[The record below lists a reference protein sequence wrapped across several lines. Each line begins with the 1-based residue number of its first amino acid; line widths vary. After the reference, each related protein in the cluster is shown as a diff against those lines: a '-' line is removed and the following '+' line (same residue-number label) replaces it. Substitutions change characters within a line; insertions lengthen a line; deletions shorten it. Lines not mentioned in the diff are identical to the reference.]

1 MGLTL
6 PFLRDGHR
14 AQRGP
19 KDRASART
27 VLETR
32 LLCGV
37 RCQGI
42 SGGFPCP
49 PPPGLFRLQ
58 CQPCRL
64 TSRPPPTA
72 GETSLEVGSKG
83 NPGTF
88 SKPEQGKVAL
98 FLFGLV
104 FFSFFLFLFLLFWF
118 GFRGWQGEGSGLMG
132 GWAVQHFFFFPSPLP
147 PSCCFVLR
155 RGLGRGELVKIAPAV
170 REPRLGARFT
180 KKPICDCA
188 ERERVRREIKL

>member
-19 KDRASART
+19 KDRASAGT

-72 GETSLEVGSKG
+72 GETSLEVGFKG

-88 SKPEQGKVAL
+88 SKSEQCKVAL
-98 FLFGLV
+98 FLFGLG

-132 GWAVQHFFFFPSPLP
+132 GWAVQHFFFFSFSPTPFLLF
-147 PSCCFVLR
+147 CFKAR
-155 RGLGRGELVKIAPAV
+155 AGAGRVGENRA
-170 REPRLGARFT
+170 GG
-180 KKPICDCA
+180 
-188 ERERVRREIKL
+188 